1 MIITLLRYIMHKGQR
16 WLFSCLVLSLYLY
29 RIYVTESFFVITYIL
44 SIYTLQLILKYFTPL
59 GLPDVEEDEEVEY
72 DGKIDFNFNKL

>member
-1 MIITLLRYIMHKGQR
+1 MHKGQR

-59 GLPDVEEDEEVEY
+59 GLPDVEEDEEIEY